1 MGGGSGEVSVITTAE
16 AGQHFVS
23 IDGKRT
29 YINLF
34 NTSPPP
40 VPLAPTQSKPI
51 IKPTGYETL
60 VKNKFIKKKLENQFI
75 FLFLIRFLLYEI
87 HLVINCE

>member
-1 MGGGSGEVSVITTAE
+1 MLLIFLSVSVEIEGVEVGGGGTGEVSVITTAE

-34 NTSPPP
+34 GSSQPSVTPVTPTNIQRQPP
-40 VPLAPTQSKPI
+40 VKATA
-51 IKPTGYETL
+51 G
-60 VKNKFIKKKLENQFI
+60 
-75 FLFLIRFLLYEI
+75 
-87 HLVINCE
+87 